1 MTATRLSERLVVDAV
16 NEVLGVKRRQF
27 EPIEAG
33 TPLIELNLDSL
44 DVAELFMAIE
54 DHSGL
59 ELDPDSARSLETVG
73 DLARL
78 RPMGAPHH
86 DERGPTE

>member
-1 MTATRLSERLVVDAV
+1 MTALSERLVVDAV
-16 NEVLGVKRRQF
+16 NEVLGVKRRGF
-27 EPIEAG
+27 EPIDAA
-33 TPLIELNLDSL
+33 TPLHELNLDSL

-59 ELDPDSARSLETVG
+59 ELDPDSAYGIETVG

-78 RPMGAPHH
+78 RPARAPPD
-86 DERGPTE
+86 DEGRPQR